1 MTAHVDAGRS
11 QDQDPTEVGG
21 KATVPLYGKR
31 RTNVAGTFAAL
42 SAWGLVV
49 LLSAITLVVTLR
61 AWPAYREFGWQ
72 FIGARQWNPIT
83 DNYGALPLIYG
94 TLVSSLLALLI
105 STPLGIGLAIFLTEN
120 LLPVGARRIFGF
132 VVDLLAAIPSV
143 IYGLWGIAVVIP
155 LTTKVG
161 QWLFLKAPHFPL
173 FSTPPVGP
181 GMLPAASVLAIMI
194 LPTIAALSRSSLRN
208 VPASYTEGAYA
219 LGATRWQVIFHVT
232 LPSATT
238 GIFGGVVLA
247 LGRAMG
253 ETMALAMLV
262 GNSNRISPSLFS
274 PGNTIAS
281 LLANSFGEASGVQLS
296 ALMYLSFI
304 LMALTLLVNLIAQG
318 LLFRGTSSAKRASA

>member
-1 MTAHVDAGRS
+1 MTAPV
-11 QDQDPTEVGG
+11 EVGDPRDKHPVG
-21 KATVPLYGKR
+21 TVGGATTRLFGKR
-31 RTNVAGTFAAL
+31 RGDFVGILSGL
-42 SAWGLVV
+42 SAAGLV
-49 LLSAITLVVTLR
+49 LLLLAITLVVTIR
-61 AWPAYREFGWQ
+61 AWPAYQQFGWQ
-72 FIGARQWNPIT
+72 FIGNRQWNPIT

-94 TLVSSLLALLI
+94 TLVSSFLALLI
-105 STPLGIGLAIFLTEN
+105 ATPLGIGLAIFLTEN
-120 LLPVGARRIFGF
+120 LVPGKARQIFAF
-132 VVDLLAAIPSV
+132 IVDLLAAIPSV
-143 IYGLWGIAVVIP
+143 IYGLWGLAIVIP
-155 LTTKVG
+155 LTTQVG
-161 QWLFLKAPHFPL
+161 QWLFKHFPDFPL
-173 FSTPPVGP
+173 FSTSPVGP
-181 GMLPAASVLAIMI
+181 GMLPAALVLAIMI
-194 LPTIAALSRSSLRN
+194 LPTIAALSRTSLQN

-219 LGATRWQVIFHVT
+219 LGATRWQVILEIT

-262 GNSNRISPSLFS
+262 GNSNRISASLFA

-318 LLFRGTSSAKRASA
+318 LLFRAGGLKRTAA